1 MISYKISIHKQISFS
16 MHCLSKLNLFH
27 NTSFSMTVNFRLEK
41 YLNFDISHN
50 YSFEPDG
57 IYQRAASVDNI
68 HTDTLSSL
76 REGYKKI
83 LLNK

>member
-1 MISYKISIHKQISFS
+1 
-16 MHCLSKLNLFH
+16 
-27 NTSFSMTVNFRLEK
+27 MTVNFLLEK
-41 YLNFDISHN
+41 FLKFDISHN

-83 LLNK
+83 LLNQ